1 MNVNIP
7 YNGSSVAID
16 IPVPDQNI
24 TLLQGKDPAAAKDVS
39 SLTREALSAPIGKK
53 KLSEIVSPGKKVA
66 LIFDDFTRP
75 TPVSTIMPFVL
86 DELKKGG
93 IRNEDVTLVCANGM
107 HNPDYMNEEKLRER
121 VGSDVFSTY
130 NVVSH
135 NAYEFNELKFIGIT
149 EQLGTPLFV
158 NKLVADA
165 DIKVTI
171 GRIAPHGD
179 MGYSGGAKMIMA
191 GVSGIWSIIH
201 NHTGSYPRRGILR
214 NPLRDDADECAR
226 MTGLDFIVNV
236 VYNSK
241 GEVLRV
247 FAGDPFEARLKGI
260 EYGDRNVWGVKIP
273 HLADIVII
281 TPGVEKDDYFMHSM
295 GGLGIAANCLKKDGT
310 IIVVASCKEGWSSR
324 EYLES
329 GWHVSKDL
337 LRYDYPNLMWLLASR
352 AWQEPH
358 LQYQALVYYVNHI
371 AKTCHDYDVVLA
383 GAKKLSQ
390 DDAQKL
396 NMRVV
401 KSVENG
407 IYYAIKK
414 QGKNAKVIVIP
425 DSYTLPLGKYHTG
438 G

>member
-1 MNVNIP
+1 MDLKIPYDGCCVTINIP
-7 YNGSSVAID
+7 L
-16 IPVPDQNI
+16 PDQNI
-24 TLLQGKDPAAAKDVS
+24 TVLQGKDPAPAKDVS
-39 SLTREALSAPIGKK
+39 TLTQEALSAPIGKK

-66 LIFDDFTRP
+66 LLFDDFTRL
-75 TPVSTIMPFVL
+75 TPVSTMMPFVL
-86 DELKKGG
+86 DELKRGG

-107 HNPDYMNEEKLRER
+107 HNPEYMNQEKLRER
-121 VGSDVFSTY
+121 VGSDVFSNY
-130 NVVSH
+130 KVISH

-158 NKLVADA
+158 NRFVAAA

-201 NHTGSYPRRGILR
+201 NHTGSYPRRGVLK

-226 MTGLDFIVNV
+226 MAGLDFIVNV

-241 GEVLRV
+241 GEPLQV

-260 EYGDRNVWGVKIP
+260 EYGDQHVWGAKIP
-273 HLADIVII
+273 HLADIVIMA
-281 TPGVEKDDYFMHSM
+281 PGIGKDDYFMSSM
-295 GGLGIAANCLKKDGT
+295 GGLGIASNCLKEDGT
-310 IIVVASCKEGWSSR
+310 IVVVASCKKGWSTE

-337 LRYDYPNLMWLLASR
+337 LNYDYPHLMWLLASR

-371 AKTCHDYDVVLA
+371 AKTCHDYEVVLA
-383 GAKKLSQ
+383 GAKGISR
-390 DDAQKL
+390 DEAQKL
-396 NMRVV
+396 NMRCIQSIE
-401 KSVENG
+401 KG
-407 IYYAIKK
+407 LDYAIRK
-414 QGKNAKVIVIP
+414 QGKKAKIIVIP
-425 DSYTLPLGKYHTG
+425 DTYTLPLEQYHTCC
-438 G
+438 